1 MKIYI
6 NESTDPYYNLAAEEY
21 LLEHT
26 SGDIFFLWRNSPTVV
41 IGKNQ
46 NAFAEI
52 DTRFTKEHNIAVV
65 RRLTGGGAVF
75 HDLGNVNFTFI
86 SPAGGEL
93 AEGIREGGLD
103 FGHFTRPII
112 DALNSLGI
120 KATLT
125 GRNDIAI
132 EVDGENHNCE
142 SRKISGN
149 AQCVYNVKNCD
160 VRNNN
165 TGNDNAQNGLTNTL
179 HHGTLLFSADFSN
192 MQGALRVSPD
202 KLKSKGIKSVRS
214 RVANIASVLPE
225 CHRAEISDAEKFM
238 KYIADYVSNI
248 YGVPVER
255 FDESFNAGIE
265 KLAAEKYST
274 DEWNFRRM
282 GSFDT
287 ERQRRFSFGSIEL
300 RMSVTEGRIA
310 ALEFG
315 GDFFGIRDVGE
326 LASRLCGVEYSPDII
341 AAALDTVEVGEYIGG
356 ASREDI
362 MGLIFG

>member
-21 LLEHT
+21 LLEQGD
-26 SGDIFFLWRNSPTVV
+26 GDIFMLWRNSPTVV

-52 DTRFTKEHNIAVV
+52 DTRFTKEHGIAVV

-132 EVDGENHNCE
+132 EVDGEN
-142 SRKISGN
+142 RKISGN
-149 AQCVYNVKNCD
+149 AQCVYNVTNSD
-160 VRNNN
+160 GRNNN
-165 TGNDNAQNGLTNTL
+165 TGNDNAQNGLTKTL

-202 KLKSKGIKSVRS
+202 KLGSKGIKSVRS

-225 CHRAEISDAEKFM
+225 CRRAEISDAEKFM
-238 KYIADYVSNI
+238 KYIAGYVSNI

-255 FDESFNAGIE
+255 FDESFDAAIK
-265 KLAAEKYST
+265 KLASEKYST

-287 ERQRRFSFGSIEL
+287 ERQRRFGYGSVEL

-326 LASRLCGVEYSPDII
+326 LASRLCGVEYSPDVI
-341 AAALDTVEVGEYIGG
+341 AAALDAVEVGEYIGG

>member
-21 LLEHT
+21 LLCHT

-120 KATLT
+120 KASLT

-132 EVDGENHNCE
+132 EVDGEE
-142 SRKISGN
+142 RKISGN
-149 AQCVYNVKNCD
+149 AQCVYNVTNSD
-160 VRNNN
+160 GRNNN
-165 TGNDNAQNGLTNTL
+165 TGNDNAQNGLTKTL

-225 CHRAEISDAEKFM
+225 CRRAEISDAEKFM
-238 KYIADYVSNI
+238 KYIAGYVSNI

-287 ERQRRFSFGSIEL
+287 ERQRRFGYGSVEL

-315 GDFFGIRDVGE
+315 GDFFGRRDASE
-326 LASRLCGVEYSPDII
+326 LASRLVGAEYSPDKV
-341 AAALDTVEVGEYIGG
+341 AAALGVVDVGEYIGG

>member
-6 NESTDPYYNLAAEEY
+6 NESTNPYYNLAAEEY
-21 LLEHT
+21 LLCHT

-52 DTRFTKEHNIAVV
+52 DTRFTEENGIAVV

-86 SPAGGEL
+86 SPAGGAL
-93 AEGIREGGLD
+93 AAGIREGGLD

-112 DALNSLGI
+112 NALNSLGI
-120 KATLT
+120 KASLT

-132 EVDGENHNCE
+132 EVDGEN
-142 SRKISGN
+142 RKISGN
-149 AQCVYNVKNCD
+149 AQCVYNVTNSD
-160 VRNNN
+160 GRNNN
-165 TGNDNAQNGLTNTL
+165 TGNDNAQNGLTKTL

-225 CHRAEISDAEKFM
+225 CRRAEISDAEKFM
-238 KYIADYVSNI
+238 KYIAGYVSNI

-265 KLAAEKYST
+265 KLTAEKYST
-274 DEWNFRRM
+274 DEWNLRRM

-287 ERQRRFSFGSIEL
+287 ERRRRFGFGSVEL
-300 RMSVTEGRIA
+300 RMSVTEGRIT

-326 LASRLCGVEYSPDII
+326 LAARLCGVEYSPDII
-341 AAALDTVEVGEYIGG
+341 AAALGAVDVGEYIGG

>member
-21 LLEHT
+21 LLCHT

-52 DTRFTKEHNIAVV
+52 DTRFTEENNIAVV

-103 FGHFTRPII
+103 FAHFTRPII

-120 KATLT
+120 KASLT
-125 GRNDIAI
+125 GRNDIAVTI
-132 EVDGENHNCE
+132 DGEE
-142 SRKISGN
+142 RKISGN
-149 AQCVYNVKNCD
+149 AQCVYNVTNSD
-160 VRNNN
+160 GRNNN
-165 TGNDNAQNGLTNTL
+165 TGNDNAQNGLTKTL

-225 CHRAEISDAEKFM
+225 CRRAEISDAEKFM

-265 KLAAEKYST
+265 KLTAEKYST
-274 DEWNFRRM
+274 DEWNLRRM

-341 AAALDTVEVGEYIGG
+341 AAALNTVDVGEYIGG

>member
-6 NESTDPYYNLAAEEY
+6 NESTNPYYNLAAEEY

-46 NAFAEI
+46 NAYAEI
-52 DTRFTKEHNIAVV
+52 DLRYTRERGIAVV

-120 KATLT
+120 RASLT

-149 AQCVYNVKNCD
+149 AQCGYNTASGDFK
-160 VRNNN
+160 
-165 TGNDNAQNGLTNTL
+165 TL
-179 HHGTLLFSADFSN
+179 HHGTLLFSADFGY
-192 MQGALRVSPD
+192 MQGALRVAPD
-202 KLKSKGIKSVRS
+202 KLSSKGIKSVRS
-214 RVANIASVLPE
+214 RVANILPLLPE
-225 CHRAEISDAEKFM
+225 CRRAEISDAEKFM
-238 KYIADYVSNI
+238 KYIAGYVSSI

-274 DEWNFRRM
+274 DEWNLRRM
-282 GSFDT
+282 GSFVT
-287 ERQRRFSFGSIEL
+287 ERQRRFSFGSVEL

-315 GDFFGIRDVGE
+315 GDFFGRRDAGE
-326 LASRLCGVEYSPDII
+326 LASRLVGAEYSPDTI
-341 AAALDTVEVGEYIGG
+341 AAALDTVDVGEYIGG

>member
-21 LLEHT
+21 LLCHT

-112 DALNSLGI
+112 DALKSLGI

-125 GRNDIAI
+125 GRNDIAVT
-132 EVDGENHNCE
+132 VDGEE
-142 SRKISGN
+142 RKISGN
-149 AQCVYNVKNCD
+149 AQCVYNVANSD
-160 VRNNN
+160 GRNNN
-165 TGNDNAQNGLTNTL
+165 TGNDNSQNGLTKTL

-192 MQGALRVSPD
+192 MQSALRVSPD

-225 CHRAEISDAEKFM
+225 RSRAKIYDAEIFM

-248 YGVPVER
+248 YCVPVER

-265 KLAAEKYST
+265 KLTAEKYST
-274 DEWNFRRM
+274 DEWNLRRM

-287 ERQRRFSFGSIEL
+287 ERRRRFGFGSVEL

-326 LASRLCGVEYSPDII
+326 LASRLCGVEYSPDVI
-341 AAALDTVEVGEYIGG
+341 ASALDAVDVGEYIGG

>member
-1 MKIYI
+1 MKVYI

-52 DTRFTKEHNIAVV
+52 DTRFTEENNIAVV

-93 AEGIREGGLD
+93 AAGIREGGLD
-103 FGHFTRPII
+103 FWHFTRPII

-120 KATLT
+120 KASLT

-132 EVDGENHNCE
+132 EVDGEE
-142 SRKISGN
+142 RKISGN
-149 AQCVYNVKNCD
+149 AQCVYNVTNSD
-160 VRNNN
+160 GRNNN
-165 TGNDNAQNGLTNTL
+165 TGNDNAQNGLTKTL

-225 CHRAEISDAEKFM
+225 CRRAEISDAEKFM
-238 KYIADYVSNI
+238 KYIAGYVSSI

-300 RMSVTEGRIA
+300 RMSVTEGRIT

-315 GDFFGIRDVGE
+315 GDFFGRRDAGE
-326 LASRLCGVEYSPDII
+326 LAARLCGVEYSPDII
-341 AAALDTVEVGEYIGG
+341 AAALDTVDVGEYIGG

>member
-21 LLEHT
+21 LLCHT

-52 DTRFTKEHNIAVV
+52 DTRFTEENNIAVV

-75 HDLGNVNFTFI
+75 HDFGNVNFTFI

-103 FGHFTRPII
+103 FGHFTQPII

-125 GRNDIAI
+125 GRNDIAVT
-132 EVDGENHNCE
+132 VDGEE
-142 SRKISGN
+142 RKISGN
-149 AQCVYNVKNCD
+149 AQCVYNVTNSD
-160 VRNNN
+160 GRNNN
-165 TGNDNAQNGLTNTL
+165 TGNDNSQNGLTKTL

-214 RVANIASVLPE
+214 RVANIASLLPE
-225 CHRAEISDAEKFM
+225 CRRAEISDAEKFM
-238 KYIADYVSNI
+238 KYIAGYVSNI

-265 KLAAEKYST
+265 KLTAEKYST
-274 DEWNFRRM
+274 DEWNLRRM

-287 ERQRRFSFGSIEL
+287 ERRRRFGYGSVEL
-300 RMSVTEGRIA
+300 RMSVTEGRIT

-326 LASRLCGVEYSPDII
+326 LAARLCGVEYSPDVI
-341 AAALDTVEVGEYIGG
+341 ASALDAVDVGEYIGG

>member
-6 NESTDPYYNLAAEEY
+6 NESTDPYYNLAAEGY
-21 LLEHT
+21 LLCHT

-125 GRNDIAI
+125 GRNDIAVT
-132 EVDGENHNCE
+132 VDGEE
-142 SRKISGN
+142 RKISGN
-149 AQCVYNVKNCD
+149 AQCVYNVTNSD
-160 VRNNN
+160 GRNNN
-165 TGNDNAQNGLTNTL
+165 TGNDNAQNGLTKTL

-202 KLKSKGIKSVRS
+202 KLGSKGIKSVRS

-225 CHRAEISDAEKFM
+225 CRRAEISDAEKFM
-238 KYIADYVSNI
+238 KYIAGYVSSI

-265 KLAAEKYST
+265 KLTAEKYST

-287 ERQRRFSFGSIEL
+287 ERQRRFGYGSIEL

-326 LASRLCGVEYSPDII
+326 LASRLFGVEYSPDVI
-341 AAALDTVEVGEYIGG
+341 AAALGVVDVGEYIGG

>member
-21 LLEHT
+21 LLCHT

-125 GRNDIAI
+125 GRNDIAVT
-132 EVDGENHNCE
+132 VDGEE
-142 SRKISGN
+142 RKISGN
-149 AQCVYNVKNCD
+149 AQCVYNVTNSD
-160 VRNNN
+160 GRNND
-165 TGNDNAQNGLTNTL
+165 TGNDNAQNGLTKTL
-179 HHGTLLFSADFSN
+179 HPGTLLFSADFSN

-225 CHRAEISDAEKFM
+225 CRRAEISDAEKFM
-238 KYIADYVSNI
+238 KYIAGYVSNI

-274 DEWNFRRM
+274 DEWNLRRM
-282 GSFDT
+282 GSFDP
-287 ERQRRFSFGSIEL
+287 ERRRRFGFGSVEL

-326 LASRLCGVEYSPDII
+326 LAARLCGVEYSPDVI
-341 AAALDTVEVGEYIGG
+341 AAALGVVDVGEYIGG

>member
-52 DTRFTKEHNIAVV
+52 DTRFTEEHNIAVV

-103 FGHFTRPII
+103 FAHFTRPII

-120 KATLT
+120 KASLT
-125 GRNDIAI
+125 GRNDIALTH
-132 EVDGENHNCE
+132 DGEE
-142 SRKISGN
+142 RKISGN
-149 AQCVYNVKNCD
+149 AQCGYSTASGDFK
-160 VRNNN
+160 
-165 TGNDNAQNGLTNTL
+165 TL
-179 HHGTLLFSADFSN
+179 HHGTLLFSADFGY
-192 MQGALRVSPD
+192 MQGALRVAPD
-202 KLKSKGIKSVRS
+202 KLNSKGIKSVRS
-214 RVANIASVLPE
+214 RVANILPLLPE
-225 CHRAEISDAEKFM
+225 RRREELCDAEKFM
-238 KYIADYVSNI
+238 KYIANYVSNI
-248 YGVPVER
+248 YGVRVER
-255 FDESFNAGIE
+255 FDERFDAGIK
-265 KLAAEKYST
+265 KLASEKYST
-274 DEWNFRRM
+274 DEWNLRRM
-282 GSFDT
+282 GSFDV
-287 ERQRRFSFGSIEL
+287 ERSRRFGFGSLEL
-300 RMSVTEGRIA
+300 RMSVTEGRIT

-315 GDFFGIRDVGE
+315 GDFFGRRDASE
-326 LASRLCGVEYSPDII
+326 LAARLVGAEYSPDVI
-341 AAALDTVEVGEYIGG
+341 AAALGGVDIGEHIGG

-362 MGLIFG
+362 MSLIFG

>member
-21 LLEHT
+21 LLCHT

-52 DTRFTKEHNIAVV
+52 DTRFTKEHGIAVV
-65 RRLTGGGAVF
+65 RRLSGGGAVF

-149 AQCVYNVKNCD
+149 AQCVYNVTNSD
-160 VRNNN
+160 GRNNN
-165 TGNDNAQNGLTNTL
+165 TGNDNSQNGLTKTL

-202 KLKSKGIKSVRS
+202 KLGSKGIKSVRS

-225 CHRAEISDAEKFM
+225 CRRAEISDAEKFM
-238 KYIADYVSNI
+238 KYIAGYVSSI

-287 ERQRRFSFGSIEL
+287 ERQRRFGYGSVEL

-326 LASRLCGVEYSPDII
+326 LAARLCGVEYSPDKV
-341 AAALDTVEVGEYIGG
+341 AAALGEVDIGEHIGG